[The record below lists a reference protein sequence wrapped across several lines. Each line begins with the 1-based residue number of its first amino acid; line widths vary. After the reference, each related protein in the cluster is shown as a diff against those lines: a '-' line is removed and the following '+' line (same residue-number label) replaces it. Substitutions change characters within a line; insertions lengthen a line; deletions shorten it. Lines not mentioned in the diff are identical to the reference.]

1 MSTTQEKTGENKN
14 KLPFGHYRVDLKYGE
29 KSVDSKFKQSETKTI
44 VCKPLTQK
52 DYADGWQPVLPNP
65 SKRNPIHHF
74 SVTLANLPPH
84 LWVDLLKDYEKSSKL
99 LSKNKFKDNIYYYTV
114 SESENDEV
122 LVQLY
127 YELQKRNPD
136 SVLVK
141 NYLEQLGDETSGW
154 LVMRA
159 KKFLS

>member
-29 KSVDSKFKQSETKTI
+29 TSLNGEFKDSEMKSV

-52 DYADGWQPVLPNP
+52 DYADGWQYVLPKP
-65 SKRNPIHHF
+65 SKKHPIHHF

-84 LWVDLLKDYEKSSKL
+84 LWVDLLENYEETGVIFSR
-99 LSKNKFKDNIYYYTV
+99 NKFKDNIYHYTV
-114 SESENDEV
+114 SESENDDV
-122 LVQLY
+122 LVKLY
-127 YELQKRNPD
+127 YELKKYNPD
-136 SVLVK
+136 TVLVK
-141 NYLEQLGDETSGW
+141 NYLDELGDETSGW